1 MFEGNLLY
9 STFSAITAI
18 STSGPLL
25 CHIYTKETITAE
37 KFMLFFKELV
47 MKMGDEQCCFFL
59 DNAAVHSKE
68 DLIDFVRQRNQAI
81 LFNVPYSCE
90 TNPIEHFFSVW
101 KGFVR
106 DKSPSLKSTEE
117 LKSVLKQG
125 FNSISAGACQRI
137 IRHTLTETYQKV
149 LRGEDL

>member
-1 MFEGNLLY
+1 MRV
-9 STFSAITAI
+9 T
-18 STSGPLL
+18 
-25 CHIYTKETITAE
+25 
-37 KFMLFFKELV
+37 V
-47 MKMGDEQCCFFL
+47 
-59 DNAAVHSKE
+59 
-68 DLIDFVRQRNQAI
+68 I

-125 FNSISAGACQRI
+125 FNSISAGACQKI